1 MDKTDYLLAFCF
13 LLMVFN
19 VVLYLQR
26 YIRKKERRD
35 IFSFLFYVYICVCLI
50 ITYFTSFSV
59 MLNLFIMGLT
69 ALFIVLIP
77 WVFIRMRI
85 KNTGT

>member
-1 MDKTDYLLAFCF
+1 MDKGDYLLAFCF

-19 VVLYLQR
+19 VALSLRR
-26 YIRKKERRD
+26 YTRKRERRD
-35 IFSFLFYVYICVCLI
+35 IFSFLFNVYLCVCLI
-50 ITYFTSFSV
+50 IIYFTSFSV
-59 MLNLFIMGLT
+59 ILNLFIMGLT

-85 KNTGT
+85 K